1 MCGQVK
7 MVENIDFTS
16 IRKIFLPH
24 AIKNGL
30 FRVDKRT
37 QYEYTIEW
45 KRRLQWK

>member
-24 AIKNGL
+24 AIKNEL
-30 FRVDKRT
+30 FRADKRT

-45 KRRLQWK
+45 KRPLQWK